1 LSNVFTKRV
10 VEPLPSRPLRAPD
23 SESPAQ
29 ALAQSDSPLVDNRA
43 VQGRSAPLSVLQ
55 VEVQQSGRKFE
66 LTATGFHEGELAT
79 QRRAGVQ
86 VEVKRLEKMLD
97 SAHISGGASR
107 FLAVQSFAAVT
118 GRDREGVLWVSPL
131 AGPPGFLQGDDEIL
145 RVSVMPRRGDP
156 LHRMPAGQQLG
167 LIAIDFA
174 ARRRIRI
181 NGTLVKGDNAGMTVR
196 VDQAYGNCPQ
206 YIQRRDL
213 NVSTLTAPAA
223 DERRATLLAPA
234 DQAMIAASDTFF
246 LGTTHP
252 VRGSDASHRGGSAG
266 FVRVDSPEGL
276 WWPDYLGNN
285 MFNSFGNLAVD
296 DEAALLF
303 TDFTT
308 GATLQVSGTA
318 EVQWTTPGAAGDD
331 GGVGRR
337 VAFSVDAVVAL
348 RH

>member
-1 LSNVFTKRV
+1 
-10 VEPLPSRPLRAPD
+10 
-23 SESPAQ
+23 
-29 ALAQSDSPLVDNRA
+29 
-43 VQGRSAPLSVLQ
+43 VLQ
-55 VEVQQSGRKFE
+55 VVVRQSGRKFE

-97 SAHISGGASR
+97 SARISAGASR

-118 GRDREGVLWVSPL
+118 GRDREGVLWISPL
-131 AGPPGFLQGDDEIL
+131 AGPPGFLQGDNETL
-145 RVSVMPRRGDP
+145 RVSAAPRAGDP
-156 LHRMPAGQQLG
+156 LHRMPVGQQLG

-181 NGTLVKGDNAGMTVR
+181 NGTLVSGDDAAMTVLI
-196 VDQAYGNCPQ
+196 DQAYGNCPQ
-206 YIQRRDL
+206 YIRRHDL
-213 NVSTLTAPAA
+213 DVSALAAAPIE
-223 DERRATLLAPA
+223 DGRRAALLAPS

-266 FVRVDSPEGL
+266 FVRVDSPERL
-276 WWPDYLGNN
+276 WWPDYPGNN

-318 EVQWTTPGAAGDD
+318 EVQWTTPGAVGDD

-337 VAFSVDAVVAL
+337 VAFSVGAVVAL
-348 RH
+348 GH